1 MGEKSPHVR
10 LPANSDWTEVLQGG
24 LKTRLERGL
33 PAFLQSRRWFG
44 GKAREIQNVHLKQ
57 AIRVTGEAETACYL
71 AVVKVDY
78 FEGEA
83 EHYLLPLAFASG
95 ERALHLLQTRPELII
110 ADVHLRQS
118 DTAGVLYDAIVEPAL
133 SQALLQLIVRKRR
146 IRHDR
151 EEMHGL
157 TSGPLARARNGHH
170 LDLVPSVSGYEQSN
184 SSVVFSERFIMKL
197 LRRIEAG
204 EHPDWEVGRFLT
216 DVAGF
221 TNTPPLAGA
230 IELIRPGQEPVV
242 LALLHEYVA
251 NQGTAWKHAR
261 DALGRFLEQHLAH
274 TNQEYD
280 AAATTEPGRL
290 VEASPRPVPQEVAEW
305 VGGYLTWSQLLG
317 TRTAQMHQALAS
329 HPEVAEFAPEAFSQ
343 HYQRSLYQSLR
354 KRASQALQRLRKSD
368 LPPALAELA
377 HQVVSHEQELF
388 GRFQA
393 LQRMRIE
400 ADRIRCHGDYHLGQV
415 LFTGKDYMI
424 MDFEGEPARSLSERR
439 IKRSPLLDV
448 AGMIRS
454 LHYVS
459 NAAVLHYLQ
468 SQAAGTHDEAWL
480 RDAASRWYSW
490 MSRAFLET
498 YLIAADGASFI
509 PRTREQIDTLLS
521 LLLLE
526 KALYELNY
534 ELNNRPEWVE
544 VPLRGIHEL
553 LTGK

>member
-1 MGEKSPHVR
+1 
-10 LPANSDWTEVLQGG
+10 
-24 LKTRLERGL
+24 
-33 PAFLQSRRWFG
+33 
-44 GKAREIQNVHLKQ
+44 
-57 AIRVTGEAETACYL
+57 
-71 AVVKVDY
+71 
-78 FEGEA
+78 
-83 EHYLLPLAFASG
+83 
-95 ERALHLLQTRPELII
+95 
-110 ADVHLRQS
+110 
-118 DTAGVLYDAIVEPAL
+118 
-133 SQALLQLIVRKRR
+133 
-146 IRHDR
+146 
-151 EEMHGL
+151 
-157 TSGPLARARNGHH
+157 
-170 LDLVPSVSGYEQSN
+170 
-184 SSVVFSERFIMKL
+184 
-197 LRRIEAG
+197 
-204 EHPDWEVGRFLT
+204 
-216 DVAGF
+216 
-221 TNTPPLAGA
+221 
-230 IELIRPGQEPVV
+230 
-242 LALLHEYVA
+242 
-251 NQGTAWKHAR
+251 
-261 DALGRFLEQHLAH
+261 
-274 TNQEYD
+274 
-280 AAATTEPGRL
+280 
-290 VEASPRPVPQEVAEW
+290 
-305 VGGYLTWSQLLG
+305 
-317 TRTAQMHQALAS
+317 MHQSLAS

-354 KRASQALQRLRKSD
+354 KRASQALQRVRKSD

-439 IKRSPLLDV
+439 IKRSPLIDV

-468 SQAAGTHDEAWL
+468 SQAAGTHDEARL